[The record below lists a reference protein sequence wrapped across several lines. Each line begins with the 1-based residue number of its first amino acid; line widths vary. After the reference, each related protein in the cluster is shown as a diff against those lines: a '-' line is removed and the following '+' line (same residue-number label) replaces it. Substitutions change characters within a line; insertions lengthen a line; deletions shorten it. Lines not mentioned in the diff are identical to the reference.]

1 MTTITTTKTLK
12 TILFLGSTRN
22 AAPPWGGPKR
32 LGDRVLKYIQGQ
44 ITEFNKERSD
54 VNFEV
59 EVWDPVEMECFKTVM
74 GNPTYF
80 NKPDNVSDQL
90 KECTEKIANADCY
103 LIVTPEYNH
112 SIPHGL
118 TNMMN
123 QFGGSKYSWKPSG
136 CVCYSGTP
144 LGGSRVG
151 QALRPYLSELG
162 CLSVSKQLIL
172 QSAGKMFNEDG
183 TFVDGENE
191 FVTKQT
197 NGFLNQLAWWAE
209 ACKEQRKKGTP

>member
-1 MTTITTTKTLK
+1 MANLTTKKLK

-22 AAPPWGGPKR
+22 ASPPWGGPKR
-32 LGDRVLKYIQGQ
+32 LGDRVLKYLMAKVD
-44 ITEFNKERSD
+44 EFNNDRND
-54 VNFEV
+54 VNFEI
-59 EVWDPVEMECFKTVM
+59 EVWDPVEMDCFKTVM

-80 NKPDNVSDQL
+80 NKPDDVSEEL
-90 KECTEKIANADCY
+90 KKCTEKVAAADCY

-144 LGGSRVG
+144 IGGSRVG

-162 CLSVSKQLIL
+162 CLPVSKQLVI
-172 QSAGKMFNEDG
+172 QSAGNVFNEDG
-183 TFVDGENE
+183 TFTNGENE
-191 FVTKQT
+191 FMTKQT
-197 NGFLNQLAWWAE
+197 KSFLAQLAWWAE
-209 ACKEQRKKGTP
+209 ACQEQRKKGTP